1 MSGKKNSNPSPAVLK
16 SIESKIDELG
26 HANSILAGMV
36 KDTLDEVIKLRA
48 QVEALQSK
56 RDLASAMTPPTRT
69 SIFEQQKLPIDDR
82 KITFKKY
89 AMDNVTPNILEKN
102 DPSYLIWIYEN
113 VDRRVMSDELYQ
125 RIAPGRKL
133 RVFPGDEGYEQKP
146 ATSSFSERFP
156 PIHDDFADDDIPF

>member
-56 RDLASAMTPPTRT
+56 RDLASAM
-69 SIFEQQKLPIDDR
+69 II
-82 KITFKKY
+82 
-89 AMDNVTPNILEKN
+89 
-102 DPSYLIWIYEN
+102 
-113 VDRRVMSDELYQ
+113 
-125 RIAPGRKL
+125 
-133 RVFPGDEGYEQKP
+133 
-146 ATSSFSERFP
+146 
-156 PIHDDFADDDIPF
+156 